1 MPASNAHNNGRERSA
16 RSGATSAQAAPLG
29 SLRQLM
35 QKREQPRRPLEHCEL
50 CNEVIPEQHRH
61 LLEPGRR
68 EVICACQAC
77 SLLFSKRGAAGGK
90 YLLIPDRYLAL
101 TDFHMSDEQWESM
114 AIPVN
119 MVYIFRTA
127 KRVMAFYPG
136 PAGATESLLELA
148 SWEELVNNNPILDEM
163 EPDVEALLINRV
175 RSGREYYIVP
185 IDACYQLVGLIRLS
199 WRGLS
204 GGEEVWKAIGA
215 FFADIKAKAQPGGA
229 VANRQAARGDD
240 IESSHVEDA
249 RGGQHA

>member
-1 MPASNAHNNGRERSA
+1 MPASNAHNNGRERSRPA
-16 RSGATSAQAAPLG
+16 PAQAAPLE
-29 SLRQLM
+29 SLRQFM

-101 TDFHMSDEQWESM
+101 TDFQMSDEQWESL

-127 KRVMAFYPG
+127 KRTMAFYPG

-148 SWEELVNNNPILDEM
+148 SWEELVNNNPILREM

-215 FFADIKAKAQPGGA
+215 FFADIKAKAQPGSA
-229 VANRQAARGDD
+229 VANRQAARGGDM
-240 IESSHVEDA
+240 ESTHVEDA

>member
-1 MPASNAHNNGRERSA
+1 
-16 RSGATSAQAAPLG
+16 
-29 SLRQLM
+29 M

-50 CNEVIPEQHRH
+50 CNEVIPEHHHH

-68 EVICACQAC
+68 EVICVCQAC
-77 SLLFSKRGAAGGK
+77 SLLFSKRGAGGGK

-101 TDFHMSDEQWESM
+101 TDFQMSDEQWESL

-136 PAGATESLLELA
+136 PAGATESLLELT
-148 SWEELVNNNPILDEM
+148 SWEELVSANPVLLEM

-204 GGEEVWKAIGA
+204 GGEEAWKAIGE
-215 FFADIKAKAQPGGA
+215 FFASIKAKAQPGSA
-229 VANRQAARGDD
+229 VANRQVARGDGM
-240 IESSHVEDA
+240 ESYHEDA
-249 RGGQHA
+249 RGGPHA